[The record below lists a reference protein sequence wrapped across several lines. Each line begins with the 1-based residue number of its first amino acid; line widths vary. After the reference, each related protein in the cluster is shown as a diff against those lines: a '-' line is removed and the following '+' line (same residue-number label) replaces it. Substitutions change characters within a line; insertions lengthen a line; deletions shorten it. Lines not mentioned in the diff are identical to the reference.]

1 MTGFFAGIKSCQVE
15 APSNYRHN
23 QQDTPGSG
31 EYLSGSHDS
40 HVTSFTSRQ
49 SYCLEWYK
57 SMDQKRALLDA
68 ALDTFDG
75 NCITTVLLF
84 IRKTLNHRKPQREGG
99 VLAALTH
106 LSLPLLLPLV
116 LSQRS

>member
-1 MTGFFAGIKSCQVE
+1 
-15 APSNYRHN
+15 
-23 QQDTPGSG
+23 
-31 EYLSGSHDS
+31 
-40 HVTSFTSRQ
+40 
-49 SYCLEWYK
+49 
-57 SMDQKRALLDA
+57 MDQKRALLDA

-106 LSLPLLLPLV
+106 LSLSLSFSLRDPDDDGEDTTECCQSLLQ
-116 LSQRS
+116 LSQAAACLERAHYCLPVRLNFIIGADSNQM